1 MAGLDRKPI
10 RKGLSM
16 SRSAIFIVIFGIL
29 AVWLLVWLR
38 WPAYQIQLVTRAG
51 WILLVLAAWWLAGRV
66 LAGK

>member
-1 MAGLDRKPI
+1 
-10 RKGLSM
+10 M